1 MTADAK
7 VGLLLGLVF
16 IVIIAFLV
24 NGLPNFLQS
33 ATPDDVIINTITQA
47 PGPDIVLDDRL
58 VDGARQLQPQFAL
71 RQTQPPQ
78 DVVLLHPR
86 GEQVIGTIGQEPA
99 VSPVTPSAVASSV
112 ETVTAVMTPAAQ
124 SQAFGSREPERAV
137 SVQPAPAVKARTHV
151 VQSGETLP
159 VIARKYYGQ
168 EEGNRRIVIQKL
180 YEANSKVLSSPDKI
194 RVGDK
199 LAIPPLSE
207 LLGGTVAKADAS
219 QALLNNFP
227 NVLDRVSQTNQKQIS
242 EYVVQKGDSLWAIAE
257 QTLGDGK
264 RYQEI
269 LKANRDQIK
278 DADDVKAG
286 MHLRIPK

>member
-33 ATPDDVIINTITQA
+33 ATPDDIVINTITQ
-47 PGPDIVLDDRL
+47 PTGPDLVIDDR
-58 VDGARQLQPQFAL
+58 VMDTARQLQPQMPL

-78 DVVLLHPR
+78 EVVLLNPR
-86 GEQVIGTIGQEPA
+86 GEQVIGTIDSAQPA
-99 VSPVTPSAVASSV
+99 VV
-112 ETVTAVMTPAAQ
+112 EPTVSMPEQ
-124 SQAFGSREPERAV
+124 SQAVVAV
-137 SVQPAPAVKARTHV
+137 SVQPETFGAQSSPAPAVQPAPAAKARVHV

-159 VIARKYYGQ
+159 AVARKYYGP
-168 EEGNRRIVIQKL
+168 EEGNRRLVIHKL
-180 YEANSKVLSSPDKI
+180 YQANSKVLSSPDVI

-199 LAIPPLSE
+199 LTIPPLSD
-207 LLGGTVAKADAS
+207 LGVAPAKPDAS
-219 QALLNNFP
+219 QGLLNKFSD
-227 NVLDRVSQTNQKQIS
+227 VLERVGRNDQKQIS
-242 EYVVQKGDSLWAIAE
+242 EYVVQKGDSLWGIAE
-257 QTLGDGK
+257 KTLGDGK
-264 RYQEI
+264 RYHEI
-269 LKANRDQIK
+269 LKANKDLIK

>member
-33 ATPDDVIINTITQA
+33 ATPEGVVVNTITQA
-47 PGPDIVLDDRL
+47 PAPDLVIDDR
-58 VDGARQLQPQFAL
+58 VMDTARQLQPQTPL
-71 RQTQPPQ
+71 RQTEPPQ
-78 DVVLLHPR
+78 DVVLLNPR
-86 GEQVIGTIGQEPA
+86 GEQVIGTIDPA
-99 VSPVTPSAVASSV
+99 AASQSAQQTVAGSV
-112 ETVTAVMTPAAQ
+112 ETVIAVTAPAAPPQ
-124 SQAFGSREPERAV
+124 TFGSNTPEIAQP
-137 SVQPAPAVKARTHV
+137 VQPAAVSNTRMHV
-151 VQSGETLP
+151 VQKGETLP

-168 EEGNRRIVIQKL
+168 EEGNRRLVIQKL
-180 YEANSKVLSSPDKI
+180 YEANSRTLPSPDKI

-199 LAIPPLSE
+199 LTIPPLAD
-207 LLGGTVAKADAS
+207 LLGQTAVRADAS
-219 QALLNNFP
+219 QNLLNKFSD
-227 NVLDRVSQTNQKQIS
+227 VLERVGSSNQKQVA

-269 LKANRDQIK
+269 VKANRDQIK
-278 DADDVKAG
+278 DADDVKVG